1 MWRKLAIV
9 LLCAVLLS
17 ALILLLVRP
26 DPLPDVLFHWTGE
39 ADALPQVRGV
49 FQLASSLTRPQPVT
63 ADLVPVAHAGVNPFG
78 INTFL
83 EQEVEPAKR
92 EQQVRL
98 ISEAGFGW
106 IRQAFPWEDV
116 EIHGK
121 GDFEDRR
128 WQPYRPAWDKYDQ
141 IVDLAEQYDLEII
154 ALLKGSPLWART
166 DQETRWTDTPPADYD
181 DFGDYVYAVVSR
193 YRGRIRYY
201 QLWNEPNLGDEW
213 GGVANAEE
221 YVHLLRIGYQR
232 AKEADPDCVILS
244 GALAATIELDP
255 RSPYGINDF
264 IFLQQM
270 YDSGAADAFDILSV
284 QGYGLWSAAYDRRM
298 RPRVLNFSRPL
309 YVREIMVRNGDSAKP
324 VWISEMNWSAVPAD
338 FPDKRYGYVTPE
350 HQARN
355 VVDAYRRVQAEW
367 PWVGVVN
374 YWFFKRATDAEKD
387 QAWYYFRMAEPDFT
401 LMPVYGAVKVYAN
414 QPPVMYPGYHQEDHW
429 AIEYAGNWET
439 HADPAAV
446 LGSYRLGKGETASL
460 SFTFHGTDL
469 GLQVGPGA
477 DQGTVLITLDGG
489 PEQEL
494 HWQAGERVKLARHL
508 GDGPHQVTIR
518 AHEGQLPVDGFIVQ
532 REPYWWLKWAVALAA
547 VVGLAG
553 WLVRSRVDRGAI
565 SGKM

>member
-1 MWRKLAIV
+1 MRLRVAII
-9 LLCAVLLS
+9 LLS
-17 ALILLLVRP
+17 LALLGALTLFFVQSRSIP
-26 DPLPDVLFHWTGE
+26 DLLFHWTGE
-39 ADALPQVRGV
+39 SDTLPQVRGV
-49 FQLASSLTRPQPVT
+49 FQLLSNWTRPQPVT

-83 EQEVEPAKR
+83 EQEVEPIKR
-92 EQQVRL
+92 ERQVQL

-106 IRQAFPWEDV
+106 IRQAFPWEDI

-128 WQPYRPAWDKYDQ
+128 WEPYRSSWDKYDH
-141 IVDLAEQYDLEII
+141 IVSLAEQYDLQII
-154 ALLKGSPLWART
+154 ALLKGSPRWART
-166 DQETRWTDTPPADYD
+166 DQETRWTDAPPADYE

-221 YVHLLRIGYQR
+221 YVRLLRIGYQR

-270 YDSGAADAFDILSV
+270 YNAGARDYFDILSI

-309 YVREIMVRNGDSAKP
+309 YVREIMVRNGDAAKP
-324 VWISEMNWSAVPAD
+324 IWISEMNWSAVPAD

-350 HQARN
+350 QQARN
-355 VVDAYRRVQAEW
+355 VVEAYQRAQAEW

-401 LMPVYGAVKVYAN
+401 LMPVYYAVKEYAN
-414 QPPVMYPGYHQEDHW
+414 RPSVMYPGYHQEDHW
-429 AIEYAGNWET
+429 AITYEGPWET
-439 HADPAAV
+439 REDAAAV
-446 LGSYRLGKGETASL
+446 LGSYRVGEDASL

-469 GLQVGPGA
+469 ALQIGPGA
-477 DQGTVLITLDGG
+477 DQGTLLVTLDGG
-489 PEQEL
+489 PAQEKR
-494 HWQAGERVKLARHL
+494 WQAGQRVTLARHL
-508 GDGPHQVTIR
+508 SDGQHQVTIST
-518 AHEGQLPVDGFIVQ
+518 AGGQLPVDGFIVR
-532 REPYWWLKWAVALAA
+532 REPYWWLKWT
-547 VVGLAG
+547 VGLALMLGLLG
-553 WLVRSRVDRGAI
+553 WLFRR
-565 SGKM
+565 